1 MAFRLRLPSKNTF
14 GFPENRVAD
23 SRCDLPRFASRLDL
37 VAKNDFRVSR
47 KLRGRNPK
55 IVLSHE
61 ASSKKW
67 TGSVITTAGVVP
79 GKRPVPAKP
88 NEVASELFQD
98 AQNFRPG
105 DGYLVQFD
113 SQAGLALDTARS
125 ADNGR
130 GASQRAHHGLAHFV
144 VRLFAVLASWP
155 CCCKARH
162 AGSID

>member
-1 MAFRLRLPSKNTF
+1 MAFRLRLPSEDTF
-14 GFPENRVAD
+14 GFPEIRVAD

-37 VAKNDFRVSR
+37 AAKNDFRVSR

-67 TGSVITTAGVVP
+67 TGSVITAAGVVP

-105 DGYLVQFD
+105 DGHFVQFD
-113 SQAGLALDTARS
+113 SQAGLALGTSRS

-130 GASQRAHHGLAHFV
+130 DASQIAHHGFSHFV

-155 CCCKARH
+155 RFCKARH